1 MFRTCLLAAATAL
14 CAAACGVSERPQ
26 NVLVVL
32 LDTTRA
38 DHLSCYGYERAT
50 TPVIDRLAAEGA
62 RFEDMRSQ
70 SSLTPVSAST
80 LLTGSLPYRHGVRS
94 LFSVGGETLSKDV
107 ACVAELWQ
115 RSGRR
120 TAAFVSAKPMGAQYG
135 LARGFETY
143 HDDLAPSFERHGIER
158 ASDAPQRPADDTTE
172 LALAW
177 LEQHGREPF
186 ALLVHYFDAHDPSF
200 VPPRDW
206 LERNVSFPLP
216 ENLRRAGP
224 EQRIPALTVPRHR
237 VDLYDAELR
246 FMDEQLGRIVERL
259 RAQGTLD
266 ETLIVVLADHGEAFG
281 EHGFWTHGILY
292 EEQLHVPFVLRGPGI
307 EPGTVVR
314 ERGRVVDVLPTLAEL
329 LDLPAPSQALDGR
342 SLAAYLRG
350 GASSEPRDVYAE
362 VHHAPG
368 DRLARDREMYALRSL
383 DWKYIHRPATGRH
396 ELYDLASDPNEL
408 VNLYSPAHPRAV
420 GLALRLTRM
429 GALGGAG
436 VSLDG
441 LSEAQLEELRALG
454 YL

>member
-1 MFRTCLLAAATAL
+1 MLRSRLLALALAL
-14 CAAACGVSERPQ
+14 CAGACGSSDRPQ

-38 DHLSCYGYERAT
+38 DHLSCYGYARPT

-80 LLTGSLPYRHGVRS
+80 LLTGALPHRHGVRS
-94 LFSVGGETLSKDV
+94 LFAVGGETLSKDV
-107 ACVAELWQ
+107 GSLPELWQ

-143 HDDLAPSFERHGIER
+143 HDDLAPSFARHGIER

-172 LALAW
+172 LVLGW
-177 LEQHGREPF
+177 LDEHGREPF

-200 VPPRDW
+200 VPPREW
-206 LERNVSFPLP
+206 LARNVSFPLP

-224 EQRIPALTVPRHR
+224 EQRIPALSVPHNR

-259 RAQGTLD
+259 REQGTLE
-266 ETLIVVLADHGEAFG
+266 ETLVVVLADHGEAFG

-307 EPGTVVR
+307 EPGTLVR

-329 LDLPAPSQALDGR
+329 LELPAPAQSLDGR
-342 SLAAYLRG
+342 SLVPALRG
-350 GASSEPRDVYAE
+350 GASGEPRDVYAE
-362 VHHAPG
+362 VHHAPE
-368 DRLARDREMYALRSL
+368 DRLKRDREMYALRSG

-396 ELYDLASDPNEL
+396 ELYDLASDPGEL
-408 VNLYSPAHPRAV
+408 SNLYAPDHPRAV

-429 GALGGAG
+429 GALGGSG

-441 LSEAQLEELRALG
+441 LSEAQLEELRSLG